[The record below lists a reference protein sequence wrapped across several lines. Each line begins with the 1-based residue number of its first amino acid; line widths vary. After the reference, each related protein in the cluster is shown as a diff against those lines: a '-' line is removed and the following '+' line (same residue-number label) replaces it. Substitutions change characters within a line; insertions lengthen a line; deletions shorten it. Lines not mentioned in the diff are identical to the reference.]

1 MATIAAVIASTHHPF
16 YYRASTATGAGR
28 PPFADEW
35 VAKIE
40 AFRQTLTRARPD
52 VLVMVGSDH
61 FHQIWLDNMPQFLIG
76 KAPFYDGNWYNEERE
91 FGLPRM
97 RMRGHEDLSAYL
109 LREGLDRGFDL
120 AFSNELRVDH
130 SVTCPL
136 ITLRPQ
142 TDLPIVPVYTNI
154 FAPPMPQPKRF
165 VQLGQAIREMV
176 EAWPGNERVAIIGTG
191 HLSLELGGPRQ
202 FGPHG
207 PDPEFDR
214 KAVEWIASGDLDSA
228 LAEVSL
234 DSLWEPGN
242 ATHGFMDF
250 MLMMGVAGAH
260 VKADYADS
268 LDLFHTM
275 EAYFTWYPNGVAA
288 Q

>member
-1 MATIAAVIASTHHPF
+1 MAHVAAVIASTHHPF
-16 YYRASTATGAGR
+16 YYRASTATGEDR

-40 AFRQTLTRARPD
+40 AFRETLTRARPD

-76 KAPFYDGNWYNEERE
+76 KAPFYDGNFYNEERE

-97 RMRGHEDLSAYL
+97 FMAGHEELSTYL
-109 LREGLDRGFDL
+109 LREGIDAGFDL

-130 SVTCPL
+130 SITCPL
-136 ITLRPQ
+136 ITLRPADGPADRARVHQ
-142 TDLPIVPVYTNI
+142 HLRPADAPAEALRGAGQDDPPAGRVVAERPAGGDRRHRAPV
-154 FAPPMPQPKRF
+154 A
-165 VQLGQAIREMV
+165 
-176 EAWPGNERVAIIGTG
+176 GTRRPAAVRPAR
-191 HLSLELGGPRQ
+191 PR
-202 FGPHG
+202 
-207 PDPEFDR
+207 PEFDR
-214 KAVEWIASGDLDSA
+214 KAVGWIASGDLDSA

-250 MLMMGVAGAH
+250 MLMMGVAGENA
-260 VKADYADS
+260 KADYADS

-275 EAYFTWYPNGVAA
+275 EAYFTWYPNGVDA
-288 Q
+288 